1 MTLELEYDFSIQG
14 APSVFV
20 RNSCFHCKKDNQI
33 RISRSDY
40 NRRMRGD
47 FAQDIW
53 PNLSIDDREL
63 IISGTHPECWQAI
76 FGKDEDKEIGVS

>member
-14 APSVFV
+14 QPSVFIT
-20 RNSCFHCKKDNQI
+20 NSCIHCKKDNQI
-33 RISRSDY
+33 RISRADY

-53 PNLSIDDREL
+53 PNLPIDDREL
-63 IISGTHPECWQAI
+63 IISGTHSECWNAI
-76 FGKDEDKEIGVS
+76 FNNHQD